1 MRQKGMKK
9 FVLRTLVALLP
20 VFAFVALYLCLD
32 PFRVVYRYDGVSVQP
47 GDTLERIPNK
57 RFVALEGFKHYNPTE
72 HFDSFIFGSSLSS
85 NYTAAAW
92 KKYLPDS
99 ASVYHFTVGAQTLTG
114 IRDELQYLINHGVKV
129 RHALLV
135 MEEEMY
141 RRPKRYEEMPFLPH
155 PEVSPEMSWL
165 HFHRVHFNALRDPDM
180 LLYNLWPTEEVA
192 NRLLADAKINKTPCA
207 RNEVMNEDYSTA
219 LDTMVI
225 NHPDEFF
232 ADVPWLVNMIPNP
245 DPQPLSIGPEAEALL
260 RDIRRLLDENHVDYI
275 VIVPP
280 RYRVMGLS
288 GIDHVV
294 LCEIMGKDH
303 VFDYSCDNELM
314 NDLQSYYDGMH
325 MLTHRCTEL
334 IDRAYHNS
342 PIGRTL

>member
-1 MRQKGMKK
+1 
-9 FVLRTLVALLP
+9 
-20 VFAFVALYLCLD
+20 
-32 PFRVVYRYDGVSVQP
+32 
-47 GDTLERIPNK
+47 
-57 RFVALEGFKHYNPTE
+57 
-72 HFDSFIFGSSLSS
+72 
-85 NYTAAAW
+85 
-92 KKYLPDS
+92 
-99 ASVYHFTVGAQTLTG
+99 
-114 IRDELQYLINHGVKV
+114 
-129 RHALLV
+129 
-135 MEEEMY
+135 
-141 RRPKRYEEMPFLPH
+141 MPFVPH

-180 LLYNLWPTEEVA
+180 LMYNLWPTQTVA
-192 NRLLADAKINKTPCA
+192 DRLLADAKMNRVPCA

-232 ADVPWLVNMIPNP
+232 ADVPWLVNMVPNP
-245 DPQPLSIGPEAEALL
+245 DPMPLSIGPEAEAML
-260 RDIRRLLDENHVDYI
+260 RDIRQLLDEHHVDYI

-325 MLTHRCTEL
+325 MVTHRCTEL

-342 PIGRTL
+342 PLGRTL